1 VCLGSGVCEDR
12 GLTSSTSKSLSL
24 LPAVTTWFYAF
35 LTMTDTFLLIFIIG
49 CETSFWIVLLTGF
62 LVRYLLGLRTLSTI
76 LLVCVPVID
85 VALLIAT
92 TIDLSRGTTA
102 TFVHGLAAAYI
113 GFSIA
118 FGGVSISWA
127 DNWFAHKFADGEPPV
142 KAPDHGW
149 KLVRSEFIWWLRCI
163 LAVAVTQSLVFLAI
177 IYIDDPIRSEALNLW
192 FTLPLVT
199 VALWFIF
206 GPLWVLL
213 FNRSP
218 PEVNDT

>member
-1 VCLGSGVCEDR
+1 
-12 GLTSSTSKSLSL
+12 
-24 LPAVTTWFYAF
+24 
-35 LTMTDTFLLIFIIG
+35 MTDTFLLTSILG
-49 CETSFWIVLLTGF
+49 CEISFWVVLLAGL
-62 LVRYLLGLRTLSTI
+62 LVRYFLGLRTLSTI
-76 LLVCVPVID
+76 LLVGVPMID

-92 TIDLSRGTTA
+92 TIDLSRGATA

-127 DNWFAHKFADGEPPV
+127 DNWFAYKFADGEPLA
-142 KAPDHGW
+142 KAPGHGW
-149 KLVRSEFIWWLRCI
+149 ELVRSEFIWWLRCV

-177 IYIDDPIRSEALNLW
+177 TYIDDPIRSEALDLW
-192 FTLPLVT
+192 ITLPLFT

-213 FNRSP
+213 FNQSP
-218 PEVNDT
+218 PEVNDA